1 MLLFRK
7 YLLRCVWLGIIFIS
21 LTLSDCVVDVSSKNT
36 FPIRDL
42 PPMNPVLKG
51 FLDDYAQ
58 FFKDGMVATQTPGA
72 AIVIVKGDSV
82 IFQRGFGVRE
92 VGKSDSIDVHTVF
105 RVGSLSK
112 GFAGVLTGI
121 LVQNGLLDW
130 DEKVKEG
137 FPEFSLKDKKQADRI
152 KLWHVLSHTT
162 GLPYHAYTNLIE
174 KGFDV
179 RKIALQYIPGA
190 PLSAKEGEVYSYQ
203 NAAFCIIEE
212 VMRGKLHKS
221 YQQLLQEDIFTPNGM
236 SLASCDFE
244 SIQNIGNKALPHF
257 WTGSFWRPDEISPL
271 YYNAAAA
278 GGVNASISDMGK
290 WLKLLLGHRPAIAN
304 EVTLDRVFS
313 PVVETGSERRIF
325 RHWINRSDA
334 SYAMGWRVLNHHN
347 DTIIYHAGYVN
358 GFRSEIAFNR
368 KDDIGICILFNGSS
382 ELAGECV
389 PNFFDRWELV
399 RDSIH

>member
-1 MLLFRK
+1 M
-7 YLLRCVWLGIIFIS
+7 
-21 LTLSDCVVDVSSKNT
+21 
-36 FPIRDL
+36 
-42 PPMNPVLKG
+42 
-51 FLDDYAQ
+51 
-58 FFKDGMVATQTPGA
+58 
-72 AIVIVKGDSV
+72 
-82 IFQRGFGVRE
+82 
-92 VGKSDSIDVHTVF
+92 
-105 RVGSLSK
+105 
-112 GFAGVLTGI
+112 
-121 LVQNGLLDW
+121 
-130 DEKVKEG
+130 
-137 FPEFSLKDKKQADRI
+137 
-152 KLWHVLSHTT
+152 LSHTT

-347 DTIIYHAGYVN
+347 DTIIYHFNDSGSILGVQN
-358 GFRSEIAFNR
+358 IAFDLGPDVNS
-368 KDDIGICILFNGSS
+368 KNDKFSEMIYIPTLDKLVVALSVDTLATPYYDIDFGIAVLNVATEGSLSLDTNLSKFQTNHLF
-382 ELAGECV
+382 L
-389 PNFFDRWELV
+389 
-399 RDSIH
+399 I